1 MIQFWSKNL
10 LLGGDVFFE
19 PVTFLP
25 STDLQ
30 TWIVPNGVNRIKVD
44 CVAGSGYTDD
54 WMAEAE
60 GKHAGYGGRVE
71 TVINV
76 YPQLRLY
83 IYVGS
88 AANPQNFNNSSDIRT
103 STEIK
108 DRIVVAGGGGSLGV
122 EYLHGIPKA
131 NGGDGGG
138 LVGENGEAYFY
149 YDSNLFGHEVFGRG
163 GTQTS
168 GGIGTGPNGSLQTG
182 GVEYIPRTQTVLSL
196 GGYGFYGGAASSYAT
211 FTQDGTNHISGGAG
225 GGSSYTDPEMC
236 SEVKHTQ
243 GFQHGD
249 GYVTI
254 SSFGS

>member
-25 STDLQ
+25 STALQ
-30 TWIVPNGVNRIKVD
+30 TWVVPNGVNRIKVD

-54 WMAEAE
+54 WIAE
-60 GKHAGYGGRVE
+60 GEGIRSGYGGRVE

-122 EYLHGIPKA
+122 EYVYGDPLR
-131 NGGDGGG
+131 NGGHGGG
-138 LVGENGEAYFY
+138 LIGADGDIFTASSFPYRNY
-149 YDSNLFGHEVFGRG
+149 YGKG
-163 GTQTS
+163 GTQES
-168 GGIGTGPNGSLQTG
+168 GGIGTGPSGSLQTG
-182 GVEYIPRTQTVLSL
+182 GVNYFSGSTVGSL
-196 GGYGFYGGAASSYAT
+196 GGYGYYGGAASSDQSLSSGRIRNY
-211 FTQDGTNHISGGAG
+211 GGAG

-243 GFQHGD
+243 GFRHGD

>member
-30 TWIVPNGVNRIKVD
+30 TWVVPKGVNRIKVD

-108 DRIVVAGGGGSLGV
+108 DRIVVAGGGGSLGM
-122 EYLHGIPKA
+122 EYVWGANLK
-131 NGGDGGG
+131 NGGNGGG

-149 YDSNLFGHEVFGRG
+149 YDSNLFGREVFGRG

-182 GVEYIPRTQTVLSL
+182 GVSYALRGKVGSL
-196 GGYGFYGGAASSYAT
+196 GGYGYYGGAASSIASPHGGQLDY
-211 FTQDGTNHISGGAG
+211 IGGAG

-243 GFQHGD
+243 GFRHGN